1 MSLDQYNSLMSSM
14 LNQQYTLTR
23 LKAKL
28 EESVRIVK
36 SLDIWPITAG
46 TRMKR
51 KRENQSLGIN
61 LMYC

>member
-1 MSLDQYNSLMSSM
+1 MNSM
-14 LNQQYTLTR
+14 LNQQYTLTK
-23 LKAKL
+23 LKAEL
-28 EESVRIVK
+28 EESIRIVK